1 MKFSEPT
8 ISTYQIKKHTKIDNV
23 SHLEGDRP
31 IIARLNNILRVS
43 YIIERKVGLSRW
55 RRFVL
60 AIKPREAGNPVSENE
75 QGLKLIRAYFDGNR
89 WKDGR
94 IDGTRIKPWIPFIY
108 IYIPLLCF
116 SPRRLTFDPRHPY
129 PLCLRRG
136 HSLRVTASG

>member
-8 ISTYQIKKHTKIDNV
+8 ISTYQIKKHTKNV

-43 YIIERKVGLSRW
+43 YIIERKLGLSRW

-75 QGLKLIRAYFDGNR
+75 QGLKLIGLISMAIGG
-89 WKDGR
+89 KMEG
-94 IDGTRIKPWIPFIY
+94 
-108 IYIPLLCF
+108 
-116 SPRRLTFDPRHPY
+116 
-129 PLCLRRG
+129 
-136 HSLRVTASG
+136 